1 MLGARRTRPLTAPRP
16 SRSSACATRHCWP
29 NASSPRSTRG
39 HGNAQRYNRN
49 VAGELEHRWELA
61 LRELRQAEEALSRH
75 RAERATPEAL
85 STGDREGFVALGP
98 QLPALWQQPD
108 MTRERRK
115 ALLRSLIGLFLQIG
129 DQVLQILVLLHTG
142 ESHLV

>member
-16 SRSSACATRHCWP
+16 SRSSACATRHGWP

-61 LRELRQAEEALSRH
+61 LRELRQAEEAPLPS
-75 RAERATPEAL
+75 RAERATPETL
-85 STGDREGFVALGP
+85 STKDREGFVARGP
-98 QLPALWQQPD
+98 QLPALWQQIV
-108 MTRERRK
+108 MTWERRK
-115 ALLRSLIGLFLQIG
+115 ALLQRRLEEVDFLRA
-129 DQVLQILVLLHTG
+129 
-142 ESHLV
+142 